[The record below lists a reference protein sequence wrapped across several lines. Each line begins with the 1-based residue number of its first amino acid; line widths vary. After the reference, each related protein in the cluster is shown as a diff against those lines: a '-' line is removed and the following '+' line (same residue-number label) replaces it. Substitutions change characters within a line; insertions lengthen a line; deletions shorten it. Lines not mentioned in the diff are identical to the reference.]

1 MDATTRAWMPIPE
14 GDAMKDWQA
23 SAAALHDGGL
33 RRMLIGGQWCAA
45 RSGEVIE
52 ARNPADGTLLATV
65 PRGDA
70 RDIDAAVT
78 AARNAFDGPWSRFTP
93 FERQALLL
101 RIADR
106 IEAAWDDLCLSD
118 TLDMGMPI
126 QRTLANRRR
135 VLGMLRFYAGQAVT
149 LHGETIPNSFP
160 GDIQSSTV
168 REPVGVVGAIIPW
181 NAPIAGSIW
190 KIAPAI
196 ATGCTVVLKPSE
208 EASLTVLMIA
218 RIMQEAGLPDGV
230 LNVVTGHGAEAG
242 AALAEH
248 PGIDK
253 IVFTGST
260 ATGRAIARA
269 ATGTL
274 KRVSLELGGKSP
286 VIVCRDADIDKAVPV
301 AAMAAFANSG
311 QICIAGARLFVAR
324 EIHDDFV
331 ARVAAYAARLRIG
344 PGIREETE
352 IGPLISARQADR
364 VAGYLAAGAREGA
377 EVLTGGGRAE
387 GPGLAAGHFYQPT
400 VFGGVTDDMTI
411 AREEIFGPVI
421 AAMPFDT
428 LDEVVARAN
437 ATPYGLAAGVFTT
450 HLGTAHKLA
459 HRLKA
464 GSVWVNM
471 YHAIDPAVPFGGV
484 KMSGYGREGGREHVE
499 EYLDTK
505 AIWIN
510 AD

>member
-1 MDATTRAWMPIPE
+1 MTEW
-14 GDAMKDWQA
+14 
-23 SAAALHDGGL
+23 SVLAAELYNGSFRPMFID
-33 RRMLIGGQWCAA
+33 GQWCSAQT
-45 RSGEVIE
+45 GKQME
-52 ARNPADGTLLATV
+52 ARNPANGALLATV
-65 PRGDA
+65 PQGDGA
-70 RDIDAAVT
+70 DIDLAVA
-78 AARNAFDGPWSRFTP
+78 AARKAFEGPWSKFTP

-106 IEAAWDDLCLSD
+106 FEAEWDRLCLSD

-126 QRTLANRRR
+126 QRTLANSRR
-135 VLGMLRFYAGQAVT
+135 VLGMLRFYAGQAVMI
-149 LHGETIPNSFP
+149 HGNTIPNSFP
-160 GDIQSSTV
+160 GEIYSSTV

-181 NAPIAGSIW
+181 NAPIAGSVW

-230 LNVVTGHGAEAG
+230 LNVVTGLGSDAG
-242 AALAEH
+242 AALAAH
-248 PGIDK
+248 PGVDK

-260 ATGRAIARA
+260 ATGQAIARA
-269 ATGTL
+269 ATGNL

-286 VIVCRDADIDKAVPV
+286 VIVCKDADIDKAVPV
-301 AAMAAFANSG
+301 AAMAVFANSG
-311 QICIAGARLFVAR
+311 QICIAGSRLFVAR
-324 EIHDDFV
+324 EIHDEFV
-331 ARVAAYAARLRIG
+331 RRVADFASNLKIGQSICGDTDIG
-344 PGIREETE
+344 PI
-352 IGPLISARQADR
+352 ISARQAER
-364 VAGYLAAGAREGA
+364 ITGFLAAGQTEGA
-377 EVLTGGGRAE
+377 EVLAGGGKVER
-387 GPGLAAGHFYQPT
+387 PDLAGGHFIQPT
-400 VFGGVTDDMTI
+400 VFGGVTDEMSI

-421 AAMPFDT
+421 SALPFDT
-428 LDEVVARAN
+428 IDEVVLRAN
-437 ATPYGLAAGVFTT
+437 ATPYGLAAGVFSTN
-450 HLGTAHKLA
+450 LGTAHKLA
-459 HRLKA
+459 HRLRA

-484 KMSGYGREGGREHVE
+484 KMSGYGREGGTEHME

>member
-1 MDATTRAWMPIPE
+1 
-14 GDAMKDWQA
+14 MKDWQA
-23 SAAALHDGGL
+23 AAGALYDGTPRPMFIDGA
-33 RRMLIGGQWCAA
+33 WCAA
-45 RSGEVIE
+45 RSGAVID
-52 ARNPADGTLLATV
+52 ARNPACGTLLATV

-70 RDIDAAVT
+70 ADIDAAVT
-78 AARNAFDGPWSRFTP
+78 AARRSFDGPWSRATP

-106 IEAAWDDLCLSD
+106 IEAEWEDLCLSD

-126 QRTLANRRR
+126 QRTLANSRR
-135 VLGMLRFYAGQAVT
+135 VLGMLRFYGGQAVT
-149 LHGETIPNSFP
+149 IHGETIQNSFP
-160 GDIQSSTV
+160 GDIHSSTV

-196 ATGCTVVLKPSE
+196 ATGCTMVLKPSE

-218 RIMQEAGLPDGV
+218 RMMQEAGLPDGV
-230 LNVVTGHGAEAG
+230 LNVVTGYGPEAG

-260 ATGRAIARA
+260 ATGQAIARA

-286 VIVCRDADIDKAVPV
+286 VIVCRDADIEKAVPV
-301 AAMAAFANSG
+301 AAMAGFANSG
-311 QICIAGARLFVAR
+311 QICIAGSRLFVAR

-331 ARVAAYAARLRIG
+331 ARVAEYAAGLRIG
-344 PGIREETE
+344 PGIREETD
-352 IGPLISARQADR
+352 IGPIISARQADR
-364 VAGYLAAGAREGA
+364 IAGYLAAGTEEGA
-377 EVLTGGGRAE
+377 TLLTGGGRAD
-387 GPGLAAGHFYQPT
+387 GAGLEAGHFYQPT
-400 VFGGVTDDMTI
+400 VFAGVTDDMTI

-421 AAMPFDT
+421 SAMPFDT
-428 LDEVVARAN
+428 LDEAVARAN
-437 ATPYGLAAGVFTT
+437 ATPYGLSAGVFTT

-459 HRLKA
+459 RRIRA
-464 GSVWVNM
+464 GSVWINM

-484 KMSGYGREGGREHVE
+484 KMSGYGREGGRDHIE